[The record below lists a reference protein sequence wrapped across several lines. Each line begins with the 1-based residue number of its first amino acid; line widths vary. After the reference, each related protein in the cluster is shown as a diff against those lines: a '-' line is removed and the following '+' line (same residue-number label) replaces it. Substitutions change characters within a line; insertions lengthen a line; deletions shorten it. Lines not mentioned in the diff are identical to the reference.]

1 MISLLQGFTGWIGQ
15 HPAVAGALVFVVA
28 MAESLA
34 VVGLAVPGAA
44 VMIVVGALVAGL
56 YAIVLFYL
64 TALDFLKIRLFRYF
78 NLY

>member
-15 HPAVAGALVFVVA
+15 YPAVAGALVFVVA

-44 VMIVVGALVAGL
+44 VMIVAGALVAGL